1 MSHTPDFPDLN
12 FTEYDTRVA
21 AYAVIVDDRGI
32 LLSWW
37 NGGAHPERAAWTLPG
52 GGVDFAEQI
61 EDAVIR
67 EVREET
73 GYDAELVD
81 FLMTD
86 STWAMDD
93 ADRGRPFKAVRI
105 VYVARIVGG
114 TLGTLEVDGS
124 TDRAEWV
131 PWHAART
138 GRTVSLVQRAIAA
151 WDARS

>member
-1 MSHTPDFPDLN
+1 MTFPALD

-21 AYAVIVDDRGI
+21 AYAVVIDERGV

-37 NGGAHPERAAWTLPG
+37 NGGARPERAGWTLPG

-73 GYDAELVD
+73 GYDVELVD
-81 FLMTD
+81 FLLTD
-86 STWAMDD
+86 SAWAMDD
-93 ADRGRPFKAVRI
+93 HDRGRPFKAVRI
-105 VYVARIVGG
+105 VYTARIVGG

-124 TDRAEWV
+124 TD
-131 PWHAART
+131 HAAWLSLEEAQATDRK
-138 GRTVSLVQRAIAA
+138 VSLATRALAV
-151 WDARS
+151 WQSRH